1 MSTANSETTRK
12 APHISTTADVPSQR
26 GGGSLNMTLGDN
38 EVSDAPST
46 QLLPPPSSL
55 VGEEAGQANDNFAAW
70 LFESP
75 GSHYDDFNITNFSFL
90 DFGLE
95 YSPQDT
101 WNLDG
106 ASLNAEQAGLS
117 SGQTGQALSGATPG
131 SDASFDRGAISEPRH
146 TEVISMISL
155 FAWKQRGQRGPLN
168 YANDHI
174 LFSPDGQTFP
184 NLTAG
189 VLDNLMAN
197 YWLGCRQ
204 VPIVHQATFS
214 NNSSNILLLLAMIAL
229 GANGLTRS
237 QPKGVLAEYREFGD
251 LIITHLRWEIFVRC
265 EQWAGLTIHG

>member
-1 MSTANSETTRK
+1 
-12 APHISTTADVPSQR
+12 
-26 GGGSLNMTLGDN
+26 MTLGNN
-38 EVSDAPST
+38 EVPNASST
-46 QLLPPPSSL
+46 QLLPPSSSL
-55 VGEEAGQANDNFAAW
+55 MPEEVGQANDNFAAW

-75 GSHYDDFNITNFSFL
+75 GSHYDDFNITNLSFL

-101 WNLDG
+101 WNFDAPTWG
-106 ASLNAEQAGLS
+106 ADQTAPSG
-117 SGQTGQALSGATPG
+117 GQTRQSLSGATPG
-131 SDASFDRGAISEPRH
+131 SDASFDRGAISERRH

-155 FAWKQRGQRGPLN
+155 FAWKQRGQRGPLT

-214 NNSSNILLLLAMIAL
+214 NNTSNILLLLAMIAL
-229 GANGLTRS
+229 GANGLARS
-237 QPKGVLAEYREFGD
+237 QPKGALAEYREFGD
-251 LIITHLRWEIFVRC
+251 LIITHLRWEIFVRNKHSF
-265 EQWAGLTIHG
+265 QVTTRAYR